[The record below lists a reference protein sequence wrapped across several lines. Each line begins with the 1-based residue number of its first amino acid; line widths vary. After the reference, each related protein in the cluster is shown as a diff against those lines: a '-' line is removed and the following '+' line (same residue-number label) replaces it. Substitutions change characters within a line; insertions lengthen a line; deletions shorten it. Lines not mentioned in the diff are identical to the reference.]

1 MPWRALASLHSGKPG
16 VIERCLWDDPARLPP
31 PATPP
36 PHRTEVAIVGGGY
49 TGLSA
54 ARTLARHGVAVA
66 VLERHRVGWGASG
79 RNGGFVLPGFQ
90 PEAAWLT
97 RRYGVERARALFA
110 ASLEAIE
117 FLERLIAEEAIACGY
132 VRRGALTLA
141 ARPGHLRD
149 LERTRRLLRD
159 RFGHETTLLGR
170 GELRDEIASPR
181 YHGGLLDM
189 AAGCLHPVRYCEG
202 LAAAAV
208 RAGAVIVEG
217 VEVLGV
223 KCSPGKATL
232 ATSCGPLEAAE
243 VLVAT
248 NGYTGAAFPGLRRRV
263 VPIGSYI
270 VATARL
276 EASVARGL
284 LPGARVLSD
293 TWHLL
298 HYFRLSDDGRLMF
311 GGRAS
316 FTPTTVE
323 RSADILA
330 AAMREVFPSLGAV
343 PIEFGWAG
351 NVAFTRDRMPHAGRL
366 DGVHYALGYAGHGV
380 ALSTWLGA
388 QMGHALAGRGP
399 TPRFTGDL
407 PAIPLY
413 GGTPWFLPAV
423 GAYYRMKDWIG

>member
-1 MPWRALASLHSGKPG
+1 
-16 VIERCLWDDPARLPP
+16 VIERCLWDEAVLPP
-31 PATPP
+31 RGPAAPP
-36 PHRTEVAIVGGGY
+36 PRSCDVAIVGGGY

-54 ARTLARHGVAVA
+54 ARTLARHGVAVT

-79 RNGGFVLPGFQ
+79 RNGGLVLPGFQ
-90 PEAAWLT
+90 PQAHCLT
-97 RRYGVERARALFA
+97 RRYGAERARALFA
-110 ASLEAIE
+110 VSIEAIG
-117 FLERLIAEEAIACGY
+117 FLERLIADEAIDCGY
-132 VRRGALTLA
+132 ARRGAVTLA
-141 ARPGHLRD
+141 ARPGHLRG
-149 LERTRRLLRD
+149 LERSRRLLSE
-159 RFGHETTLLGR
+159 RFGHETVLLGPA
-170 GELRDEIASPR
+170 ELREEIDSPC
-181 YHGGLLDM
+181 YHGGLLDP
-189 AAGCLHPVRYCEG
+189 AAGGLHPARYCAG
-202 LAAAAV
+202 LAAAAL

-223 KCSPGKATL
+223 NRSDGKATL
-232 ATSCGPLEAAE
+232 ATSGGPLAAAE

-263 VPIGSYI
+263 VPIGSYV

-284 LPGARVLSD
+284 LPRARVMSD
-293 TWHLL
+293 TWNLL
-298 HYFRLSDDGRLMF
+298 HYFRLSDDGRLVF

-323 RSADILA
+323 RSTRILA
-330 AAMREVFPSLGAV
+330 AAIRQIFPSLAAV
-343 PIEFGWAG
+343 PIEFAWAG

-388 QMGHALAGRGP
+388 RMGDALAGRAAIPGL
-399 TPRFTGDL
+399 TGEL

-413 GGTPWFLPAV
+413 GGTPWFLPGV
-423 GAYYRMKDWIG
+423 GGYYRMKDWMR